1 MIKRIESSEIVSY
14 LKSLSFISSLSI
26 LSIDE
31 ILTRSV
37 LRIRCNLLPSSHHLD
52 IRLIQTKNETIYS
65 YQLYTDRPIVRWDNA
80 PHFPE
85 ISTFPHHYHNSK
97 GEVEASPLKGAP
109 FEDLDHVLKNIK
121 NMFLSIGD
129 R

>member
-52 IRLIQTKNETIYS
+52 IRLIQTENETIYS